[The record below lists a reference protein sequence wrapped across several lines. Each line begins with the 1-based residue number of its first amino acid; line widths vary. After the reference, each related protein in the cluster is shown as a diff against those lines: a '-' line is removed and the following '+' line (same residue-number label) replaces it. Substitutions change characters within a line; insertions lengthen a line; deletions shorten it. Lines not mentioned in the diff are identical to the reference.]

1 VIGVSSWGR
10 WVSARGWRRE
20 VSTIRK
26 LAAIS
31 FLAIALIFVV
41 TVVPSDARGGGHG
54 GGRGGGHHG
63 GFHHGFRGRVF
74 VGVGPAFWWDPFYP
88 YWYSPPYYYG
98 YEPSFVEPPVYVQA
112 PQTPEQGYWHYC
124 MSAQAYYPS
133 VQMCAEGWVKVAPKS
148 E

>member
-1 VIGVSSWGR
+1 M
-10 WVSARGWRRE
+10 
-20 VSTIRK
+20 RK

-31 FLAIALIFVV
+31 FLAITLILVV
-41 TVVPSDARGGGHG
+41 AVASDARGAGAQG
-54 GGRGGGHHG
+54 GGRGGGHGHG
-63 GFHHGFRGRVF
+63 GHGHGFHHGGHGRVF
-74 VGVGPAFWWDPFYP
+74 IGVGPAFWWDPFYP